1 VQCSNQQIIPDMKNI
16 KYIIL
21 VLIGL
26 LGSTS
31 CKKYLTVNPKTQMTQ
46 DVLFST
52 QGGFKDA
59 LTGAYIQFKSN
70 TLYGQNLTM
79 TTMEQLVS
87 NWDVTSN
94 ALDQKLGLFNFTDA
108 TVDAQM
114 TSIYSQEY
122 TVISSINTIL
132 GQIDVNKSVFTT
144 PGLYELI
151 KGECLALR
159 AYCHFDIMR
168 IWGPIPSAIPTGNV
182 MPPYVT
188 VLSKV
193 ANPLISYSQYQTLLL
208 KDLSDAEALLKT
220 VDPILSY
227 SLLDLGRPGSITV
240 TTFNPTDTYF
250 AYRYLRMNYY
260 AVKALQARANLWFN
274 KPADAYAA
282 AKVVITATN
291 PDASLKFRLGAAS
304 DMTAKDYAL
313 TCEHIFGIYDF
324 ALSTKYSNL
333 FGNGTLKKGSAATT
347 VTSGLYGS
355 TGTDI
360 REVNLWVLITQ
371 PNQAKPYVC
380 QKYNVPAVAG
390 SGIADLNRIPLL
402 RLSEM
407 YFIAIETTTDP
418 VEAQSLWNAF
428 RVARNVAAST
438 VPADPLLLQTAL
450 ETEYRKE
457 FFAEGQAFFTYKR
470 LNAPKANIL
479 WVPTAATP
487 NYLFP
492 MPKTES
498 LATN

>member
-1 VQCSNQQIIPDMKNI
+1 MKNIKNI

-21 VLIGL
+21 VLVGL
-26 LGSTS
+26 LGTTS

-46 DVLFST
+46 DVLYST

-59 LTGAYIQFKSN
+59 LTGVYIQFKSN
-70 TLYGQNLTM
+70 TLYGQSLTM
-79 TTMEQLVS
+79 TTTEQLIS
-87 NWDVTSN
+87 NWDVTAY

-108 TVDAQM
+108 TVDGQM

-122 TVISSINTIL
+122 TVISSINAIL
-132 GQIDVNKSVFTT
+132 AQIDVNKPVFTT

-151 KGECLALR
+151 KGECLAMR

-168 IWGPIPSAIPTGNV
+168 IWGPIPSAVPAGNI

-193 ANPLISYSQYQTLLL
+193 ANPLISYTQYQTMLL
-208 KDLSDAEALLKT
+208 KDLADAETLLQK
-220 VDPILSY
+220 VDPILNY
-227 SLLDLGRPGSITV
+227 SMLDLGRPGSTA

-250 AYRYLRMNYY
+250 AYRYLRFNYY

-282 AKVVITATN
+282 AKVVMSALN
-291 PDASLKFRLGAAS
+291 PDGTPKFKLGVLS
-304 DMTAKDYAL
+304 DMQAKDYSL
-313 TCEHIFGIYDF
+313 SMEHIFGIYDF
-324 ALSTKYSNL
+324 SLSTKYANL
-333 FGNGTLKKGSAATT
+333 FGNGTLKKGTAATT
-347 VTSGLYGS
+347 VTSQLYGS
-355 TGTDI
+355 TSTDI

-371 PNQAKPYVC
+371 PNQAKTYIC
-380 QKYNVPAVAG
+380 QKYNVPATAG
-390 SGIADLNRIPLL
+390 TGNADLNRIPLL

-407 YFIAIETTTDP
+407 YFIAIETTTDL
-418 VEAQSLWNAF
+418 VEAQNLWNAF
-428 RVARNVAAST
+428 RVARNITAST
-438 VPADPLLLQTAL
+438 LPVDPIQLQTAL
-450 ETEYRKE
+450 TTEYRKE
-457 FFAEGQAFFTYKR
+457 FIAEGQAFFAYKR
-470 LNAPKANIL
+470 LNSPKANIL

>member
-1 VQCSNQQIIPDMKNI
+1 MKNIKNI

-26 LGSTS
+26 LANTS

-59 LTGAYIQFKSN
+59 LTGVYIQLKSN

-79 TTMEQLVS
+79 TTTEELIS
-87 NWDVTSN
+87 NWDVTAN
-94 ALDQKLGLFNFTDA
+94 TTEQKLGLFNFTDA
-108 TVDAQM
+108 NVDALM

-122 TVISSINTIL
+122 TVISSINAIL
-132 GQIDVNKSVFTT
+132 AQIDVNKSVFTT
-144 PGLYELI
+144 PGMYEMI

-159 AYCHFDIMR
+159 AYCHFDILR
-168 IWGPIPSAIPTGNV
+168 IWGPIPSAVPTTNS

-188 VLSKV
+188 TLSKN
-193 ANPLISYSQYQTLLL
+193 ANPLISYTQYQTLLL
-208 KDLSDAEALLKT
+208 KDLSDAETLLQK
-220 VDPILSY
+220 VDPILNY
-227 SLLDLGRPGSITV
+227 SLLDLGRPGSITL
-240 TTFNPTDTYF
+240 TTFNPSDTYM

-260 AVKALQARANLWFN
+260 GVKALQARANLWFN

-282 AKVVITATN
+282 AKVVIGALN
-291 PDASLKFRLGAAS
+291 PDGTTKFRLGAAS

-324 ALSTKYSNL
+324 TLSTKYANL
-333 FGNGTLKKGSAATT
+333 FANGTLKKGTAATT
-347 VTSGLYGS
+347 VTSQLYGS

-360 REVNLWVLITQ
+360 REVNLWLLITQ
-371 PNQAKPYVC
+371 ANQAKTYVC
-380 QKYNVPAVAG
+380 QKYNVPATAG
-390 SGIADLNRIPLL
+390 SGIADLNRIPML

-418 VEAQSLWNAF
+418 VEAQALWAAF
-428 RVARNVAAST
+428 RTARNITVST
-438 VPADPLLLQTAL
+438 LPTDPIQLQTAL
-450 ETEYRKE
+450 ATEYRKE
-457 FFAEGQAFFTYKR
+457 FIAEGQAFFAYKR